1 MTKFELDHPLVRKQM
16 QVGGLKLS
24 KPLLWHVTL
33 LGPFGIRWDIG
44 QSGRRD
50 PWQKLE
56 SRGYRLACV

>member
-1 MTKFELDHPLVRKQM
+1 M

-33 LGPFGIRWDIG
+33 LGPFGIRWDIW